1 MTYFRLKCRKLVEM
15 IGVVS
20 EASASTHSG
29 THANSHSKLQQQQQQ
44 QDEHMEDVIDME
56 IDDQPAGREYDH
68 MEVEEEEGGIAQVKG
83 PLDAAVKY
91 AQDLRVEFQAD
102 NRPEI
107 RKALEESFSLV
118 AYQDPK
124 NSVLSH
130 LFDEDGRIAVAE
142 ELNSAILGKLVSYL
156 FEENFDAELK

>member
-20 EASASTHSG
+20 EASTRTTSY
-29 THANSHSKLQQQQQQ
+29 ANDNLKQN
-44 QDEHMEDVIDME
+44 QDEPMEDVFGREMD
-56 IDDQPAGREYDH
+56 IDDHSSGDGQWERMD
-68 MEVEEEEGGIAQVKG
+68 VEEDEGIAQVKA

-91 AQDLRVEFQAD
+91 AQDLRIEFQAD
-102 NRPEI
+102 KRPEI

-124 NSVLSH
+124 NSTLSH
-130 LFDEDGRIAVAE
+130 LFDDDGRIAVAE
-142 ELNSAILGKLVSYL
+142 ELNSAILGK
-156 FEENFDAELK
+156 D